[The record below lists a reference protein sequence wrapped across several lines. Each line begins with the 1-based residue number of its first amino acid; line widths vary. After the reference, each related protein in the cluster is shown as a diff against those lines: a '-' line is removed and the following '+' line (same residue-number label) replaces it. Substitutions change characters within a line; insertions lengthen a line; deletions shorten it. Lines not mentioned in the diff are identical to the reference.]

1 MADLGRISGPVSALL
16 RSVLKIIGTDKLN
29 LRRFVHD
36 TLLEALEVFLCGY
49 IKRQAF
55 ALVYLFD
62 FKLGQST
69 MVATYNY
76 S

>member
-1 MADLGRISGPVSALL
+1 MADLGRISGSVSVLL
-16 RSVLKIIGTDKLN
+16 RDALKIIGTDELN

-36 TLLEALEVFLCGY
+36 TLLEALEIFLCGY

-55 ALVYLFD
+55 TLVDLFD

-69 MVATYNY
+69 MVATYN
-76 S
+76 